1 MFKSSLE
8 ICSQGYNVAQTDYYI
23 SNIEARLVFAETAY
37 ADAIKRIKAL
47 EEQNRELST
56 ALDNQLKLIAENLG
70 IETAA
75 KETVDKETEIQQPD
89 EEQVSAEESAD
100 AEAEDNAQ
108 EFSADVNAN
117 VDADEDI
124 TTLKTQIDELK
135 FFFRNN

>member
-89 EEQVSAEESAD
+89 EEQVPAEESAD
-100 AEAEDNAQ
+100 AEVE

-117 VDADEDI
+117 VDADKDI

>member
-1 MFKSSLE
+1 MLMENRQTGIADFLASLP
-8 ICSQGYNVAQTDYYI
+8 VAEGNTVGAAVMHCDPFTKGHRY
-23 SNIEARLVFAETAY
+23 L
-37 ADAIKRIKAL
+37 
-47 EEQNRELST
+47 
-56 ALDNQLKLIAENLG
+56 

-89 EEQVSAEESAD
+89 EEQVPAEESAD